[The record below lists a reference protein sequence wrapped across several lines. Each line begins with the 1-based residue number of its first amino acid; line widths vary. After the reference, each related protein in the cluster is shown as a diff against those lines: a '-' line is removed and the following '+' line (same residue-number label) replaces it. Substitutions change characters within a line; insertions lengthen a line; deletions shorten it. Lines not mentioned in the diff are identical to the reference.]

1 MVIRGAR
8 GTGAYCY
15 GADCV
20 AALAKWYGSST
31 PVRDEDGGY
40 NGEFGAAINADNYV
54 MFAMS
59 VYFQETL
66 SRQAPIEPKDPR
78 YKNIPK
84 RFVEPVPN
92 HPTIFN
98 VSSKLNVQ
106 IF

>member
-1 MVIRGAR
+1 M
-8 GTGAYCY
+8 
-15 GADCV
+15 
-20 AALAKWYGSST
+20 
-31 PVRDEDGGY
+31 RDEDGGY

-78 YKNIPK
+78 YKDIPK

-92 HPTIFN
+92 HPTLFN
-98 VSSKLNVQ
+98 VSSK
-106 IF
+106 